1 MVIQKHTFY
10 VTGKQKATHKEE
22 QMDAKSF
29 GPRTEDSQRKG
40 KSLEE
45 REGKGHYLRED
56 YPVK

>member
-1 MVIQKHTFY
+1 
-10 VTGKQKATHKEE
+10 
-22 QMDAKSF
+22 MDAKSF